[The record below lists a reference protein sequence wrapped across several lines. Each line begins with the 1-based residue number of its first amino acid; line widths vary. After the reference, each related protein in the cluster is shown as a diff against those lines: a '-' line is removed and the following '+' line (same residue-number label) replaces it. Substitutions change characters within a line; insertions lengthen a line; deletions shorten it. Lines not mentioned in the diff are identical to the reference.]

1 MYNQGIKEQEHTM
14 NILIV
19 GNGFDLAHGLP
30 TKYGDFLRYI
40 REFYKFWDDPI
51 VYNKNGIKAYFASM
65 RDERSR
71 IFSELTQMT
80 DKNAWLKY
88 FDEIFEERERTQKD
102 GWIDFEME
110 ISHVIQALD
119 DARQR
124 CIRAVSES
132 SDKPV
137 KIMGLHTETVTRIIK
152 IVDEIDLD
160 ENPESHEYFGAERMH
175 LATID
180 FIKKRLYS
188 DLNRLTR
195 SLELYLTDYVASK
208 HCDPLSE
215 IAELDIDY
223 LLSFNYTNTYCK
235 VYGKNEME
243 GTDEVDFIH
252 GKAKESGS
260 VKTCNLVLGIDE
272 YQDNESRD
280 RDNEFIQFKKFY
292 QRIFK
297 GTGCH
302 YTDWLSDFEEYPLAD
317 DLNIYIYG
325 HSLDVT
331 DKDILNRIIMT
342 EGAVTTIFYHSQEA
356 LGNYIANLVKII
368 GEQTLIEMTD
378 GRHSRI
384 VFKRQSSYKD

>member
-40 REFYKFWDDPI
+40 RELHKFWENPGAYSDKE
-51 VYNKNGIKAYFASM
+51 YGAYFSSL
-65 RDERSR
+65 RDDRNEV
-71 IFSELTQMT
+71 FDELTRIT
-80 DKNAWLKY
+80 ENNSWLKL
-88 FDEIFEERERTQKD
+88 FDVIFEERAKKGKD
-102 GWIDFEME
+102 SWIDFEKE
-110 ISHVIQALD
+110 ISYVIQALD
-119 DARQR
+119 DARLRRIQSVITESQQKTAITGLNSGVVR
-124 CIRAVSES
+124 ILFDILNDQHQKKFGGESPYKMDDVSVHIIE
-132 SDKPV
+132 KTR
-137 KIMGLHTETVTRIIK
+137 KI
-152 IVDEIDLD
+152 
-160 ENPESHEYFGAERMH
+160 
-175 LATID
+175 
-180 FIKKRLYS
+180 LYS

-195 SLELYLTDYVASK
+195 SLELYLVDYVASK
-208 HCDPLSE
+208 PCMPLDE

-223 LLSFNYTNTYCK
+223 LLSFNYTNTYCR

-243 GTDEVDFIH
+243 ETDEVDFIH
-252 GKAKESGS
+252 GKVKEFGN
-260 VKTCNLVLGIDE
+260 VKNCNLVLGIDE

-378 GRHSRI
+378 GRNSRI